1 MAAGEPLPIGDVFID
16 LQQVR
21 QESSRHSL
29 GTRPHAPSLS
39 FLLLPLPPMPPFSL
53 SALDRAEKASP
64 GAEDDEDLDK
74 TLSIKRF
81 GDLISKSAS
90 SDLEKQRRSYSER
103 DFEFHRQTSHHI
115 HHPLS
120 THLPPALKF
129 QKRPPRSSRRKKRR
143 RKKKKTSVPPSEFT
157 PTIQEVD
164 EEGGEE
170 EEEEEE
176 EEEGESEAEEAE
188 EKEFTIGSDEDES
201 GSAAVTP
208 GSAPSQGL
216 VGQGWAKGF
225 QSQERPVWLSISLL
239 TLSAIIS
246 VFIGSYSAPG
256 PRERLSRGWEKRK
269 PWGQVVSGQR
279 VTYDL
284 KERMCIGSMTT
295 LESAAYQRVPTDEAE
310 AQMLA
315 SADLDGMKSHRFE
328 DNPGVRR
335 HLMKKP
341 SRSQITRTSKKLAA
355 TPSVKKK
362 KKKKKLDRKPHEVFV
377 ELNELVVDKN
387 QEMHWRETARWIKFE
402 EDVEEDTA
410 RWGKPHVA
418 SLSFRSL
425 LELRKTIAHGAVLLD
440 LEQTTLPG
448 IAHLMVE
455 TMIISD
461 QIRAEDRANVLRA
474 LLLKHSHPNDEKEG
488 FFPRNHSSSSM
499 NSIVGNHHHNHATDT
514 CVPLMGEE
522 RIEMADPKAHETEC
536 KEKSLHLHNSEGH
549 RKYLKLMEKIPEDA
563 EATVVLVGCVQ
574 FLEQPTMAFVRLNE
588 AVFLE
593 SVLEVPIPVRFIF
606 VLLGPSQANM
616 DYHEIGRSISTLM
629 SDKHFHEAAY
639 MADDRQDLLNAIN
652 EFLDCSIVIPPSEVE
667 GKDLLKSI
675 ATFQK
680 LLLRKR
686 KEREQK
692 EGCMGYGEEGQP
704 SEDDPLKRTGIFFG
718 GLVRDIKRRYPK
730 YLSDIRDALHSQCL
744 AAVLFIYFAALSPAI
759 TFGGLLGEKTE
770 GLMGVSELIISTS
783 VLGILFSLLGAQ
795 PLLVIGFS
803 GPLLVF
809 EEAFYKFCQTQGIE
823 YLTGRVWIGL
833 WLIVFI
839 FIIVAAE
846 GSFLVRYIS
855 PFTQEIFAF
864 LISLIFI
871 YETFYKLYKVFAEHP
886 LLKFYPPN
894 VQSSLNTSML
904 STDAMSLGIRMQPNT
919 ALLSLILML
928 GTFFIAFFMRKFKN
942 SRFLGGKARRIIGDF
957 GIPISIL
964 VMVLVDYTITDT
976 YTQKLNVPS
985 GLSVTSPHKR
995 GWFIHPMGSSGTF
1008 PMWMMFASAIPALL
1022 VFILIFM
1029 ETQITTLIVSK
1040 KERKLLKGS
1049 GFHLDLLLIGTM
1061 GGLCALFGLPWL
1073 TAATVRSVTHVNA
1086 LTVMSKAIA
1095 PGEKPKIEE
1104 VKEQRVTGV
1113 LIAALVGLSI
1123 VMGNMLRQI
1132 PLAVLF
1138 GIFLYMGV
1146 TSLTGIQLYE
1156 RLLLIFMPSKH
1167 HPDHIYVVKVKTW
1180 RMNLF
1185 TCIQLACIVLLWVVK
1200 STVASLAFP
1209 FVLIMTVPLR
1219 RFVLPRFFHDRE
1231 LKALDSEDAEP
1242 NFDEDGR
1249 DEYNELHMPV

>member
-1 MAAGEPLPIGDVFID
+1 MAAGESSPIGGVFVN
-16 LQQVR
+16 LQQD
-21 QESSRHSL
+21 SSN
-29 GTRPHAPSLS
+29 
-39 FLLLPLPPMPPFSL
+39 
-53 SALDRAEKASP
+53 AEKAFLP
-64 GAEDDEDLDK
+64 AEDDEDLDK

-90 SDLEKQRRSYSER
+90 RDLEEQRRNYSER

-129 QKRPPRSSRRKKRR
+129 QKRLFHASRRKRR
-143 RKKKKTSVPPSEFT
+143 KRKKKKTSVPPSDIT
-157 PTIQEVD
+157 PTIQEVK
-164 EEGGEE
+164 EE
-170 EEEEEE
+170 EEGDE
-176 EEEGESEAEEAE
+176 EEEGESEAEEAL
-188 EKEFTIGSDEDES
+188 EKEVSPESESEAHEKKDTPKPEPPSKPKFTIGSDDES
-201 GSAAVTP
+201 CGALASAWFHVEKECGVMSPMPHRADLLQETGPASLGS
-208 GSAPSQGL
+208 L
-216 VGQGWAKGF
+216 
-225 QSQERPVWLSISLL
+225 
-239 TLSAIIS
+239 
-246 VFIGSYSAPG
+246 PG
-256 PRERLSRGWEKRK
+256 PRECPSWGWDRRK
-269 PWGQVVSGQR
+269 PWSQVVSGQR
-279 VTYDL
+279 VSYDL
-284 KERMCIGSMTT
+284 KERVCIGSMTT
-295 LESAAYQRVPTDEAE
+295 LESAVYQRVPTDEAE

-315 SADLDGMKSHRFE
+315 SADLDDMKS
-328 DNPGVRR
+328 
-335 HLMKKP
+335 
-341 SRSQITRTSKKLAA
+341 
-355 TPSVKKK
+355 
-362 KKKKKLDRKPHEVFV
+362 
-377 ELNELVVDKN
+377 
-387 QEMHWRETARWIKFE
+387 
-402 EDVEEDTA
+402 
-410 RWGKPHVA
+410 
-418 SLSFRSL
+418 
-425 LELRKTIAHGAVLLD
+425 AVLLD

-448 IAHLMVE
+448 IAHLVVE

-461 QIRAEDRANVLRA
+461 QIKGDDRANVLRA

-499 NSIVGNHHHNHATDT
+499 NSIAGNHHHNHNHTADT
-514 CVPLMGEE
+514 CMALMGEE
-522 RIEMADPKAHETEC
+522 RIEMLDPRAQDSEC
-536 KEKSLHLHNSEGH
+536 KEKNLHLHSSEGH
-549 RKYLKLMEKIPEDA
+549 RGKYLKLMEKIPEDA
-563 EATVVLVGCVQ
+563 EASVVLVGCVQ

-606 VLLGPSQANM
+606 VLLGPSQANV

-629 SDKHFHEAAY
+629 SDKLFHEAAY

-667 GKDLLKSI
+667 GKDLLRSI

-680 LLLRKR
+680 ELLRKR

-692 EGCMGYGEEGQP
+692 KSTKEGVVQEAKELCEVKAEEEEEGDA
-704 SEDDPLKRTGIFFG
+704 EDDPLRRTGICFG
-718 GLVRDIKRRYPK
+718 GLVQDIKRRYPK

-783 VLGILFSLLGAQ
+783 VLGFLFSLLGAQ

-809 EEAFYKFCQTQGIE
+809 EEAFFKFCQSQGIE

-886 LLKFYPPN
+886 LLKFYPPSL
-894 VQSSLNTSML
+894 QSGLNASTL
-904 STDAMSLGIRMQPNT
+904 SADAMSLGTRMQPNT

-985 GLSVTSPHKR
+985 GLSVTSPQKR
-995 GWFIHPMGSSGTF
+995 DWFIHPLGSRQAF

-1040 KERKLLKGS
+1040 KERKLMKGS

-1113 LIAALVGLSI
+1113 AIAVLVGLSI
-1123 VMGNMLRQI
+1123 VMGNMLRRI

-1167 HPDHIYVVKVKTW
+1167 HPDHVYVVKVKTW

-1185 TCIQLACIVLLWVVK
+1185 TCIQLACIVVLWVVK

-1219 RFVLPRFFHDRE
+1219 RFLLPRFFQDRE

-1249 DEYNELHMPV
+1249 DEYNEMHMPV

>member
-1 MAAGEPLPIGDVFID
+1 
-16 LQQVR
+16 
-21 QESSRHSL
+21 
-29 GTRPHAPSLS
+29 
-39 FLLLPLPPMPPFSL
+39 
-53 SALDRAEKASP
+53 
-64 GAEDDEDLDK
+64 
-74 TLSIKRF
+74 
-81 GDLISKSAS
+81 
-90 SDLEKQRRSYSER
+90 
-103 DFEFHRQTSHHI
+103 
-115 HHPLS
+115 
-120 THLPPALKF
+120 
-129 QKRPPRSSRRKKRR
+129 
-143 RKKKKTSVPPSEFT
+143 
-157 PTIQEVD
+157 
-164 EEGGEE
+164 
-170 EEEEEE
+170 
-176 EEEGESEAEEAE
+176 
-188 EKEFTIGSDEDES
+188 
-201 GSAAVTP
+201 
-208 GSAPSQGL
+208 
-216 VGQGWAKGF
+216 
-225 QSQERPVWLSISLL
+225 
-239 TLSAIIS
+239 
-246 VFIGSYSAPG
+246 
-256 PRERLSRGWEKRK
+256 
-269 PWGQVVSGQR
+269 
-279 VTYDL
+279 
-284 KERMCIGSMTT
+284 
-295 LESAAYQRVPTDEAE
+295 
-310 AQMLA
+310 
-315 SADLDGMKSHRFE
+315 
-328 DNPGVRR
+328 
-335 HLMKKP
+335 
-341 SRSQITRTSKKLAA
+341 
-355 TPSVKKK
+355 
-362 KKKKKLDRKPHEVFV
+362 
-377 ELNELVVDKN
+377 
-387 QEMHWRETARWIKFE
+387 
-402 EDVEEDTA
+402 
-410 RWGKPHVA
+410 
-418 SLSFRSL
+418 
-425 LELRKTIAHGAVLLD
+425 
-440 LEQTTLPG
+440 
-448 IAHLMVE
+448 
-455 TMIISD
+455 
-461 QIRAEDRANVLRA
+461 
-474 LLLKHSHPNDEKEG
+474 
-488 FFPRNHSSSSM
+488 
-499 NSIVGNHHHNHATDT
+499 
-514 CVPLMGEE
+514 
-522 RIEMADPKAHETEC
+522 
-536 KEKSLHLHNSEGH
+536 
-549 RKYLKLMEKIPEDA
+549 
-563 EATVVLVGCVQ
+563 
-574 FLEQPTMAFVRLNE
+574 
-588 AVFLE
+588 
-593 SVLEVPIPVRFIF
+593 
-606 VLLGPSQANM
+606 
-616 DYHEIGRSISTLM
+616 
-629 SDKHFHEAAY
+629 

-652 EFLDCSIVIPPSEVE
+652 EFLDCSIVIPPSEME
-667 GKDLLKSI
+667 GKGLLKSI

-680 LLLRKR
+680 ELLRKR

-692 EGCMGYGEEGQP
+692 KATKEGQVPEAKGLFPPCLLHAESPLRATELCEVKAEEEQEGEEEEE
-704 SEDDPLKRTGIFFG
+704 EDDPLKRTGVFFG

-783 VLGILFSLLGAQ
+783 VLGMLFSLLSAQ

-809 EEAFYKFCQTQGIE
+809 EEAFYKFCHSQGIE

-839 FIIVAAE
+839 VIIVAAE

-871 YETFYKLYKVFAEHP
+871 YETFYKLYKIFTEHP
-886 LLKFYPPN
+886 LLRSYPP
-894 VQSSLNTSML
+894 SRRSLNASTSSAG
-904 STDAMSLGIRMQPNT
+904 STPLDTQMQPNT

-985 GLSVTSPHKR
+985 VLSVTAPDKR
-995 GWFIHPMGSSGTF
+995 GWFIHPLGSKQSF
-1008 PMWMMFASAIPALL
+1008 PIWMMLASAIPALL

-1073 TAATVRSVTHVNA
+1073 TAATVRSITHVNA
-1086 LTVMSKAIA
+1086 LTVMSKAVA

-1104 VKEQRVTGV
+1104 VKEQRVTGM
-1113 LIAALVGLSI
+1113 LIAGLVGLSI
-1123 VMGNMLRQI
+1123 VMGNVLRQI

-1167 HPDHIYVVKVKTW
+1167 HPDHVYVVKVKTW

-1200 STVASLAFP
+1200 STIASLAFP

-1219 RFVLPRFFHDRE
+1219 RFLLPHLFHERE

>member
-1 MAAGEPLPIGDVFID
+1 
-16 LQQVR
+16 
-21 QESSRHSL
+21 
-29 GTRPHAPSLS
+29 
-39 FLLLPLPPMPPFSL
+39 
-53 SALDRAEKASP
+53 
-64 GAEDDEDLDK
+64 
-74 TLSIKRF
+74 
-81 GDLISKSAS
+81 
-90 SDLEKQRRSYSER
+90 
-103 DFEFHRQTSHHI
+103 
-115 HHPLS
+115 
-120 THLPPALKF
+120 
-129 QKRPPRSSRRKKRR
+129 
-143 RKKKKTSVPPSEFT
+143 
-157 PTIQEVD
+157 
-164 EEGGEE
+164 
-170 EEEEEE
+170 
-176 EEEGESEAEEAE
+176 
-188 EKEFTIGSDEDES
+188 
-201 GSAAVTP
+201 
-208 GSAPSQGL
+208 
-216 VGQGWAKGF
+216 
-225 QSQERPVWLSISLL
+225 
-239 TLSAIIS
+239 
-246 VFIGSYSAPG
+246 
-256 PRERLSRGWEKRK
+256 
-269 PWGQVVSGQR
+269 
-279 VTYDL
+279 
-284 KERMCIGSMTT
+284 
-295 LESAAYQRVPTDEAE
+295 
-310 AQMLA
+310 
-315 SADLDGMKSHRFE
+315 
-328 DNPGVRR
+328 
-335 HLMKKP
+335 
-341 SRSQITRTSKKLAA
+341 
-355 TPSVKKK
+355 
-362 KKKKKLDRKPHEVFV
+362 
-377 ELNELVVDKN
+377 
-387 QEMHWRETARWIKFE
+387 
-402 EDVEEDTA
+402 
-410 RWGKPHVA
+410 
-418 SLSFRSL
+418 
-425 LELRKTIAHGAVLLD
+425 
-440 LEQTTLPG
+440 
-448 IAHLMVE
+448 
-455 TMIISD
+455 
-461 QIRAEDRANVLRA
+461 
-474 LLLKHSHPNDEKEG
+474 
-488 FFPRNHSSSSM
+488 
-499 NSIVGNHHHNHATDT
+499 
-514 CVPLMGEE
+514 
-522 RIEMADPKAHETEC
+522 
-536 KEKSLHLHNSEGH
+536 
-549 RKYLKLMEKIPEDA
+549 
-563 EATVVLVGCVQ
+563 
-574 FLEQPTMAFVRLNE
+574 MAFVRLNE

-692 EGCMGYGEEGQP
+692 SMKEGDVQEEA
-704 SEDDPLKRTGIFFG
+704 EDDPLKRTGIFFG

-809 EEAFYKFCQTQGIE
+809 EEAFYKFCQTQDIE

-894 VQSSLNTSML
+894 
-904 STDAMSLGIRMQPNT
+904 PNT

-995 GWFIHPMGSSGTF
+995 GWFIHPMGSNGTF
-1008 PMWMMFASAIPALL
+1008 PLWMMFASAIPALL

>member
-1 MAAGEPLPIGDVFID
+1 MNQRGPMAPW
-16 LQQVR
+16 LQQ
-21 QESSRHSL
+21 QCCSPAGWSL
-29 GTRPHAPSLS
+29 PGT
-39 FLLLPLPPMPPFSL
+39 PLGPWDPQDVGL
-53 SALDRAEKASP
+53 GALDCACGVFFLPVIEDHQVLIPCEDAEPVA
-64 GAEDDEDLDK
+64 
-74 TLSIKRF
+74 T
-81 GDLISKSAS
+81 
-90 SDLEKQRRSYSER
+90 
-103 DFEFHRQTSHHI
+103 
-115 HHPLS
+115 PLFA
-120 THLPPALKF
+120 T
-129 QKRPPRSSRRKKRR
+129 
-143 RKKKKTSVPPSEFT
+143 
-157 PTIQEVD
+157 
-164 EEGGEE
+164 
-170 EEEEEE
+170 
-176 EEEGESEAEEAE
+176 
-188 EKEFTIGSDEDES
+188 
-201 GSAAVTP
+201 
-208 GSAPSQGL
+208 
-216 VGQGWAKGF
+216 
-225 QSQERPVWLSISLL
+225 ISLF
-239 TLSAIIS
+239 AP
-246 VFIGSYSAPG
+246 YSLPG

-269 PWGQVVSGQR
+269 PWGQVASGQR

-341 SRSQITRTSKKLAA
+341 SRSQITRTSKKLAS
-355 TPSVKKK
+355 TPS
-362 KKKKKLDRKPHEVFV
+362 VFV

-474 LLLKHSHPNDEKEG
+474 LLLKHRWVRHRRGLRKAQGLSASPKQQG
-488 FFPRNHSSSSM
+488 RL
-499 NSIVGNHHHNHATDT
+499 A
-514 CVPLMGEE
+514 
-522 RIEMADPKAHETEC
+522 RIWLYLRQLDHCHGGADGGIGAQYLLVRILPWQKN
-536 KEKSLHLHNSEGH
+536 LHLHNSEGH

-692 EGCMGYGEEGQP
+692 SMKEGDVQEAKAVG
-704 SEDDPLKRTGIFFG
+704 SIAEDDPLKRTGIFFG

-894 VQSSLNTSML
+894 VQSSLNASML
-904 STDAMSLGIRMQPNT
+904 SADAMSLGIRMQPNT

-1008 PMWMMFASAIPALL
+1008 PLWMMFASAIPALL

>member
-1 MAAGEPLPIGDVFID
+1 
-16 LQQVR
+16 
-21 QESSRHSL
+21 
-29 GTRPHAPSLS
+29 
-39 FLLLPLPPMPPFSL
+39 
-53 SALDRAEKASP
+53 
-64 GAEDDEDLDK
+64 
-74 TLSIKRF
+74 
-81 GDLISKSAS
+81 
-90 SDLEKQRRSYSER
+90 
-103 DFEFHRQTSHHI
+103 
-115 HHPLS
+115 
-120 THLPPALKF
+120 
-129 QKRPPRSSRRKKRR
+129 
-143 RKKKKTSVPPSEFT
+143 
-157 PTIQEVD
+157 
-164 EEGGEE
+164 
-170 EEEEEE
+170 
-176 EEEGESEAEEAE
+176 
-188 EKEFTIGSDEDES
+188 
-201 GSAAVTP
+201 
-208 GSAPSQGL
+208 
-216 VGQGWAKGF
+216 
-225 QSQERPVWLSISLL
+225 
-239 TLSAIIS
+239 
-246 VFIGSYSAPG
+246 
-256 PRERLSRGWEKRK
+256 
-269 PWGQVVSGQR
+269 
-279 VTYDL
+279 
-284 KERMCIGSMTT
+284 
-295 LESAAYQRVPTDEAE
+295 
-310 AQMLA
+310 
-315 SADLDGMKSHRFE
+315 
-328 DNPGVRR
+328 
-335 HLMKKP
+335 
-341 SRSQITRTSKKLAA
+341 
-355 TPSVKKK
+355 
-362 KKKKKLDRKPHEVFV
+362 
-377 ELNELVVDKN
+377 
-387 QEMHWRETARWIKFE
+387 MHWRETARWIKFE

-474 LLLKHSHPNDEKEG
+474 LLLKHRWVRHRRGLRKAQGLSA
-488 FFPRNHSSSSM
+488 S
-499 NSIVGNHHHNHATDT
+499 
-514 CVPLMGEE
+514 
-522 RIEMADPKAHETEC
+522 PKAQYLLVRILPWQ
-536 KEKSLHLHNSEGH
+536 KNLHLHNSEGH

-692 EGCMGYGEEGQP
+692 SMKEGDVQEEEEA
-704 SEDDPLKRTGIFFG
+704 EDDPLKRTGIFFG

-894 VQSSLNTSML
+894 
-904 STDAMSLGIRMQPNT
+904 PNT

-1008 PMWMMFASAIPALL
+1008 PLWMMFASAIPALL

>member
-1 MAAGEPLPIGDVFID
+1 MYFPFRQCVF
-16 LQQVR
+16 
-21 QESSRHSL
+21 
-29 GTRPHAPSLS
+29 T
-39 FLLLPLPPMPPFSL
+39 
-53 SALDRAEKASP
+53 
-64 GAEDDEDLDK
+64 
-74 TLSIKRF
+74 
-81 GDLISKSAS
+81 
-90 SDLEKQRRSYSER
+90 
-103 DFEFHRQTSHHI
+103 RQTGG
-115 HHPLS
+115 L
-120 THLPPALKF
+120 F
-129 QKRPPRSSRRKKRR
+129 SSPM
-143 RKKKKTSVPPSEFT
+143 S
-157 PTIQEVD
+157 
-164 EEGGEE
+164 
-170 EEEEEE
+170 
-176 EEEGESEAEEAE
+176 
-188 EKEFTIGSDEDES
+188 S
-201 GSAAVTP
+201 G
-208 GSAPSQGL
+208 
-216 VGQGWAKGF
+216 
-225 QSQERPVWLSISLL
+225 
-239 TLSAIIS
+239 
-246 VFIGSYSAPG
+246 
-256 PRERLSRGWEKRK
+256 
-269 PWGQVVSGQR
+269 
-279 VTYDL
+279 
-284 KERMCIGSMTT
+284 
-295 LESAAYQRVPTDEAE
+295 
-310 AQMLA
+310 
-315 SADLDGMKSHRFE
+315 HRFE

-341 SRSQITRTSKKLAA
+341 SRKLPA
-355 TPSVKKK
+355 SGEVSC
-362 KKKKKLDRKPHEVFV
+362 PHCNLYQVFV

-474 LLLKHSHPNDEKEG
+474 LLLKHRPWHG
-488 FFPRNHSSSSM
+488 MSSLL
-499 NSIVGNHHHNHATDT
+499 V
-514 CVPLMGEE
+514 CVLPWQKT
-522 RIEMADPKAHETEC
+522 P
-536 KEKSLHLHNSEGH
+536 HLHNSEGH

-680 LLLRKR
+680 LLLMKR

-692 EGCMGYGEEGQP
+692 SMKEGAVQEA
-704 SEDDPLKRTGIFFG
+704 EDDPLKRTGIFFG

-871 YETFYKLYKVFAEHP
+871 YETFYKLMF
-886 LLKFYPPN
+886 
-894 VQSSLNTSML
+894 S
-904 STDAMSLGIRMQPNT
+904 PNT